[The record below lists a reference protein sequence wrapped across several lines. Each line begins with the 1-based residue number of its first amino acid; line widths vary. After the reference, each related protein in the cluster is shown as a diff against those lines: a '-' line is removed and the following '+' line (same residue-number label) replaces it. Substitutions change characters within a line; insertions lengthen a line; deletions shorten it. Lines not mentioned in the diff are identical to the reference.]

1 MNSEQD
7 GAKHLSDAQEI
18 KKALKPFEISINDRL
33 TKLKMIGELCNNTN
47 ESNIDNNVKVI
58 KKLLNDV
65 SKKYIVDVEKIIK

>member
-1 MNSEQD
+1 MSSEE
-7 GAKHLSDAQEI
+7 QEI
-18 KKALKPFEISINDRL
+18 RKALKPFEININDRL

>member
-1 MNSEQD
+1 MNSEQE
-7 GAKHLSDAQEI
+7 EI
-18 KKALKPFEISINDRL
+18 KKALKPFEININDRL

>member
-7 GAKHLSDAQEI
+7 EI
-18 KKALKPFEISINDRL
+18 KKALKPFEININDRL

-65 SKKYIVDVEKIIK
+65 SKKHIVDVEKIIK

>member
-1 MNSEQD
+1 MGVWRMAGKNAEK
-7 GAKHLSDAQEI
+7 GTLSLHI
-18 KKALKPFEISINDRL
+18 
-33 TKLKMIGELCNNTN
+33 TTKMIGELCNNTN

>member
-7 GAKHLSDAQEI
+7 EI
-18 KKALKPFEISINDRL
+18 KKALKPFEININDRL